1 MSWLGFVWDGPSTN
15 YPASPSTAWASNP
28 VAILPGTAYFTPDKS
43 LPAPALNYVLW
54 ALATE
59 CQYNFTNTAQWQA
72 TAYTT
77 SQSVTVPA
85 GCNEVLVELCGGGG
99 GGGAGQAGGT
109 STSLMSTSGAGG
121 GGGQYVL
128 TRLPVTAGDTLVLV
142 VGAGGAAGSNGVAS
156 SVTDSTHAASVTAYG
171 GSAGTNGSGGS
182 SSVDTYV
189 TGGLPCPASA
199 NPFLGGIGYTF
210 VEGYIIT
217 STVNTV
223 PFIPTTFGQ
232 GGAGWSCSY
241 ILSIGSAYAGGIP
254 GNYSLRGY
262 AGGAGGSVV
271 SESGAGGHLSGG
283 PGGGGGGGAFG
294 VGGVGGTPGTFNAS
308 GAGGVGGPGVAAT
321 ANTGGGGG
329 GGGGGGSG
337 SSSGGAGGAGGAG
350 GSGKIV
356 LTFLV
361 YGNNPIG

>member
-1 MSWLGFVWDGPSTN
+1 MTWLAFVWDGPSTN

-59 CQYNFTNTAQWQA
+59 CQYNFANTAQWQA

-99 GGGAGQAGGT
+99 GGGAGQAGVT
-109 STSLMSTSGAGG
+109 STSTMATSGAGG

-142 VGAGGAAGSNGVAS
+142 VGAGGAAGVGGVAS
-156 SVTDSTHAASVTAYG
+156 SVTDTTNAASVTAYG
-171 GSAGTNGSGGS
+171 GSAGTKGSGGGS
-182 SSVDTYV
+182 TDIYV
-189 TGGLPCPASA
+189 TGGLSCPLIS
-199 NPFLGGIGYTF
+199 NPYLGGIGYTNITGSVLTGSSTSLPF
-210 VEGYIIT
+210 LPTGFGY
-217 STVNTV
+217 
-223 PFIPTTFGQ
+223 
-232 GGAGWSCSY
+232 GGAGWSSTEV
-241 ILSIGSAYAGGIP
+241 LALGGTNAAGIA
-254 GNYSLRGY
+254 GNYSSLGY
-262 AGGAGGSVV
+262 AGGAGGSATTGVP
-271 SESGAGGHLSGG
+271 AGHYSGG

-294 VGGVGGTPGTFNAS
+294 VGGAGGTPGGYNSS
-308 GAGGVGGPGVAAT
+308 GAGGAGGAGSAAA

-329 GGGGGGSG
+329 GGAGGGSG